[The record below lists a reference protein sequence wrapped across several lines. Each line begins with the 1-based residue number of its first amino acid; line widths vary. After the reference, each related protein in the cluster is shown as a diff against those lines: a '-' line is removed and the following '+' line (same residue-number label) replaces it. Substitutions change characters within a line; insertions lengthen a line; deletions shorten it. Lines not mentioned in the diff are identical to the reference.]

1 MDRKIRELL
10 CRDSSRI
17 DTFFQTFAKNH
28 LSESQTF
35 LILSFL
41 EEEKRLD
48 RDVWS
53 SLTSNCKQ
61 LMDHQPPCSPT
72 QVDRLIE
79 LHKCLE
85 NAYLQALKLNSESIY
100 DVLKGVAGS
109 REFRKVLL
117 HYFSTFFRVLGDY
130 DRAHKT
136 LHRKLFQG
144 GFLCPLYRAF
154 YRYLAFSQLKP
165 AFDVRL
171 YNIFQIGWSNGC
183 RVEEITKRRLS

>member
-1 MDRKIRELL
+1 MDRKVRELL

-48 RDVWS
+48 RDFWS
-53 SLTSNCKQ
+53 SLTSDCKR
-61 LMDHQPPCSPT
+61 LMNHRCQGSPA

-100 DVLKGVAGS
+100 DELKGVVGS
-109 REFRKVLL
+109 REFRKALPY
-117 HYFSTFFRVLGDY
+117 YFSTFFRVLEDY

-136 LHRKLFQG
+136 LHRELFRG
-144 GFLCPLYRAF
+144 GLLCPLYRAF

-183 RVEEITKRRLS
+183 RVERGGR